1 MYKQINSL
9 LKEHEGTKISK
20 QFVSDAL
27 DIMIS
32 GLGLNDTVKELS
44 FNDTELRASFNFSGR
59 KINYSEREL
68 LRTCDDNKKRLEA
81 LYILRHECEHAIGY
95 RNLLEGKGGLETA
108 IVSYSLAGIAVSDD
122 IDIPLLTNNSGYST
136 YYEIDPGERIA
147 DIRAAKFMINLLKNK
162 RKSEDLQLSREDLYK
177 SFIRGYHDNGVYLEA
192 PTYTYLLNMRLLD
205 ELEIIKFMVES
216 SKLSLEKRALLG
228 LPITYEERDREL
240 LYKAGLKRPKN
251 SQ

>member
-122 IDIPLLTNNSGYST
+122 IDIPLLTNIAGYRSN
-136 YYEIDPGERIA
+136 YEID
-147 DIRAAKFMINLLKNK
+147 
-162 RKSEDLQLSREDLYK
+162 
-177 SFIRGYHDNGVYLEA
+177 LEA
-192 PTYTYLLNMRLLD
+192 PTYTYLFNMRLLD
-205 ELEIIKFMVES
+205 ELEIIKFIVES
-216 SKLSLEKRALLG
+216 SNLSLEKRALLG